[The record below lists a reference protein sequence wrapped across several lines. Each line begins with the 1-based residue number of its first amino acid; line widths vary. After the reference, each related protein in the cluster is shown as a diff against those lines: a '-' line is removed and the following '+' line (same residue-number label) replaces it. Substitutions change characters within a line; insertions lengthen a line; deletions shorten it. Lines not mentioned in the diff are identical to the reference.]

1 MGSVDQKIDAS
12 VSKITRQPFDAAEP
26 ADTLFPAHFGGAA
39 GAPGEGIDYPNSIAL
54 FSLCGARQ
62 T

>member
-1 MGSVDQKIDAS
+1 MAPGKPTPQDGP
-12 VSKITRQPFDAAEP
+12 TLFDAAEP